1 MMPLITRLTLA
12 QVHVVM
18 LSMILTLGL

>member
-18 LSMILTLGL
+18 LSMILTLEL